1 MKLQLKFYVF
11 LTFRNSKSWDILFLI
26 SRSEIKRFFSSF
38 TEMRSDNS
46 PNCVL
51 GLKTEEE
58 TLREGFNII
67 NTILMFRAVVG
78 CQVS

>member
-67 NTILMFRAVVG
+67 NTILMLRPVVG